1 MIVGMNMD
9 NSSPITNKFAF
20 SQQQIDHL
28 STLYRINQ
36 IDENLKVIS
45 SVKVITI
52 AERLPPRVLLVLE
65 IYFYNKKIDTLSF
78 DLHNYEYADIVH
90 IAQNVRSNE
99 FLLQE
104 IDNFLAGDIV
114 E

>member
-1 MIVGMNMD
+1 MIFGINMNN
-9 NSSPITNKFAF
+9 NSLITNNFAF

-28 STLYRINQ
+28 SSLHRINQ

-45 SVKVITI
+45 SVKVITL
-52 AERLPPRVLLVLE
+52 AANLPPRVLLALE
-65 IYFYNKKIDTLSF
+65 IYFYNRKVDTLSF
-78 DLHNYEYADIVH
+78 NLHNYKYEDIVD